1 MSIRFEH
8 AIDVA
13 RAPEQIFAVL
23 DDLSQ
28 TPKWLSRC
36 TGIEKLSPGPN
47 AVGTRVRYAYREGGR
62 TGTMDGEI
70 KARTPG
76 ERLTVGYAD
85 KMMEVVV
92 DFHMTK
98 TDGGARLT
106 PTIDIRP
113 KSLMAKLFAP
123 LVRRQLPQQTIT
135 AMESLRGLV
144 EGPPA
149 GG

>member
-13 RAPEQIFAVL
+13 RGPEQIFAIL

-28 TPKWLSRC
+28 TPRWVSRC

-47 AVGTRVRYAYREGGR
+47 TVGTKVRYAYREGGR

-70 KARTPG
+70 KARTPN
-76 ERLTVGYAD
+76 ERLTVGYSD

-92 DFHMTK
+92 DFQMTRK
-98 TDGGARLT
+98 DGGARLVH
-106 PTIDIRP
+106 TIDIKP

-123 LVRRQLPQQTIT
+123 LVRRQLPQQTIA

-144 EGPPA
+144 EGGSTP
-149 GG
+149 

>member
-8 AIDVA
+8 AIEVA
-13 RAPEQIFAVL
+13 RGPEQIFAIL

-28 TPKWLSRC
+28 TPRWVSRC

-47 AVGTRVRYAYREGGR
+47 AVGTKVRYAYREGGR

-70 KARTPG
+70 RARTPN

-92 DFHMTK
+92 DFQMTK
-98 TDGGARLT
+98 KDGGARLVH
-106 PTIDIRP
+106 TIDIKP

-123 LVRRQLPQQTIT
+123 LVRRQLPQQTIA
-135 AMESLRGLV
+135 AMETLRGLV
-144 EGPPA
+144 EGGA
-149 GG
+149 AT

>member
-8 AIDVA
+8 AIEVA
-13 RAPEQIFAVL
+13 RGPEQIFAIL

-28 TPKWLSRC
+28 TPRWVSRC

-47 AVGTRVRYAYREGGR
+47 AVGTKVRYAYREGGR

-70 KARTPG
+70 RARTPN

-92 DFHMTK
+92 DFHMTRK
-98 TDGGARLT
+98 DGGARLVH
-106 PTIDIRP
+106 TIDIKP

-123 LVRRQLPQQTIT
+123 LVRRQLPEQTIK
-135 AMESLRGLV
+135 AMETLRGLV
-144 EGPPA
+144 EGGA
-149 GG
+149 AT

>member
-8 AIDVA
+8 AIEVA
-13 RAPEQIFAVL
+13 RGPEQIFAIL

-28 TPKWLSRC
+28 TPRWVSRC

-47 AVGTRVRYAYREGGR
+47 AVGTKVRYAYREGGR

-70 KARTPG
+70 RARTPN

-92 DFHMTK
+92 DFQMTK
-98 TDGGARLT
+98 KDGGARLVH
-106 PTIDIRP
+106 TIDIKP

-123 LVRRQLPQQTIT
+123 LVRRQLRQQTIA
-135 AMESLRGLV
+135 AMETLRGLV
-144 EGPPA
+144 EGVA
-149 GG
+149 AT

>member
-8 AIDVA
+8 AIEVA
-13 RAPEQIFAVL
+13 RGPEQIFAIL

-28 TPKWLSRC
+28 TPRWVSRC

-47 AVGTRVRYAYREGGR
+47 AVGTKVRYAYREGGR

-70 KARTPG
+70 RARTPN

-92 DFHMTK
+92 DFQMTRK
-98 TDGGARLT
+98 DGGARLVH
-106 PTIDIRP
+106 TIDIKP

-123 LVRRQLPQQTIT
+123 LVRRQLPEQTIK
-135 AMESLRGLV
+135 AMETLRGLV
-144 EGPPA
+144 EGGA
-149 GG
+149 AT

>member
-13 RAPEQIFAVL
+13 RGPEQIFAIL

-28 TPKWLSRC
+28 TPRWVSRC

-47 AVGTRVRYAYREGGR
+47 TVGTKVRYAYREGGR
-62 TGTMDGEI
+62 TGTMDGTI
-70 KARTPG
+70 TARTPNQ
-76 ERLTVGYAD
+76 RLTVGYAD

-92 DFHMTK
+92 DFQMTRQ
-98 TDGGARLT
+98 DGGARLVHR
-106 PTIDIRP
+106 IDIKP

-123 LVRRQLPQQTIT
+123 LVRRQLPQQTIA

-144 EGPPA
+144 EGGSTP
-149 GG
+149 

>member
-8 AIDVA
+8 AIEVA
-13 RAPEQIFAVL
+13 RGPEQIFAIL

-28 TPKWLSRC
+28 TPRWVSRC

-47 AVGTRVRYAYREGGR
+47 AVGTKVRYAYREGGR

-70 KARTPG
+70 RARTPN

-92 DFHMTK
+92 DFQMTK
-98 TDGGARLT
+98 KDGGARLVH
-106 PTIDIRP
+106 TIDIKP

-123 LVRRQLPQQTIT
+123 LVRRQLSQQTIA
-135 AMESLRGLV
+135 AMETLRGLV
-144 EGPPA
+144 EGVA
-149 GG
+149 AT

>member
-13 RAPEQIFAVL
+13 RGPEQIFAIL

-28 TPKWLSRC
+28 TPRWVSRC

-47 AVGTRVRYAYREGGR
+47 TVGTKVRYAYREGGR

-70 KARTPG
+70 KARTPN
-76 ERLTVGYAD
+76 ERLTVGYSD
-85 KMMEVVV
+85 KMMEVGV
-92 DFHMTK
+92 DFHMTRK
-98 TDGGARLT
+98 DGGARLVH
-106 PTIDIRP
+106 TIDIKP

-123 LVRRQLPQQTIT
+123 LVRRQLPEQTIK
-135 AMESLRGLV
+135 AMETLRGLV
-144 EGPPA
+144 EGGA
-149 GG
+149 AT

>member
-8 AIDVA
+8 AIEVA
-13 RAPEQIFAVL
+13 RGPEQIFAIL

-28 TPKWLSRC
+28 TPRWVSRC

-47 AVGTRVRYAYREGGR
+47 TVGTKVRYAYREGGR

-70 KARTPG
+70 KARTPN
-76 ERLTVGYAD
+76 ERLTVGYSD

-92 DFHMTK
+92 DFQMTRK
-98 TDGGARLT
+98 DGGARLVH
-106 PTIDIRP
+106 TIDIKP

-123 LVRRQLPQQTIT
+123 LVRRQLPEQTIK
-135 AMESLRGLV
+135 AMETLRGLV
-144 EGPPA
+144 EGGA
-149 GG
+149 AT

>member
-13 RAPEQIFAVL
+13 RGPEQIFAIL

-28 TPKWLSRC
+28 TPRWVSRC

-47 AVGTRVRYAYREGGR
+47 TVGTIGPLRIPRGR
-62 TGTMDGEI
+62 PHGHDGRHDHGADAES
-70 KARTPG
+70 APHR
-76 ERLTVGYAD
+76 RYAD

-92 DFHMTK
+92 DFQMTRQ
-98 TDGGARLT
+98 DGGARLVHR
-106 PTIDIRP
+106 IDIKP

-123 LVRRQLPQQTIT
+123 LAPASFRSRRSPRW
-135 AMESLRGLV
+135 SPLRGLV
-144 EGPPA
+144 EGGSTP
-149 GG
+149 

>member
-13 RAPEQIFAVL
+13 RGPEQIFAIL

-28 TPKWLSRC
+28 TPRWVSRC

-47 AVGTRVRYAYREGGR
+47 TVGTKVRYAYREGGR

-70 KARTPG
+70 KARTPN
-76 ERLTVGYAD
+76 ERLTVGYSD

-92 DFHMTK
+92 DFQMTRK
-98 TDGGARLT
+98 DGGARLVH
-106 PTIDIRP
+106 TIDIKP

-123 LVRRQLPQQTIT
+123 LVRRQLPEQTIK
-135 AMESLRGLV
+135 AMETLRGLV
-144 EGPPA
+144 EGGA
-149 GG
+149 AT

>member
-13 RAPEQIFAVL
+13 RAPEHIFAVL

-47 AVGTRVRYAYREGGR
+47 AVGTKVRYAYREGGR

-70 KARTPG
+70 RARTSG
-76 ERLTVGYAD
+76 ERLTMGYAD

>member
-13 RAPEQIFAVL
+13 RGPEQIFAIL

-28 TPKWLSRC
+28 TPRWVSRC

-47 AVGTRVRYAYREGGR
+47 TVGTKVRYAYREGGR

-70 KARTPG
+70 KARKPN
-76 ERLTVGYAD
+76 ERLTVGYSD

-92 DFHMTK
+92 DFKMTRK
-98 TDGGARLT
+98 DGGARLVH
-106 PTIDIRP
+106 TIDIKP

-123 LVRRQLPQQTIT
+123 LVRRQLPEQTIK
-135 AMESLRGLV
+135 AMETLRGLV
-144 EGPPA
+144 EGGA
-149 GG
+149 GA